1 MARLPGNFTA
11 LLCAAPWYRIR
22 RRAGDCSSFYRTSPP
37 RGRFKEEPMLLFDL
51 DGTLIDSNG
60 VWVEVDKTFLA
71 RRGAPYTK
79 EYYEGVAHTILSN
92 CAVFTKEYLH
102 LEESCEEIIA
112 EWMELAADKY
122 GTEVP
127 LKPHVIEYLNKCR
140 EAGHRM
146 AVFTACVPDHCRAAM
161 EHLGLTS
168 YFERVIYAQELG
180 VDKKSPAIFR
190 AVAESL
196 GVSPRECVLFDDSLT
211 ACKAAKAAGMTVVG
225 VRDGY
230 FDGTAVDMREI
241 CDQYIESFAE
251 LL

>member
-1 MARLPGNFTA
+1 
-11 LLCAAPWYRIR
+11 
-22 RRAGDCSSFYRTSPP
+22 
-37 RGRFKEEPMLLFDL
+37 MLIFDL

-92 CAVFTKEYLH
+92 CAIFTKEYLH

-112 EWMELAADKY
+112 EWMVLAADKY

-127 LKPHVIEYLNKCR
+127 LKPHVKEYLEKCR
-140 EAGHRM
+140 AAGHPM
-146 AVFTACVPDHCRAAM
+146 AVFTACVPEHCRAAM
-161 EHLGLTS
+161 DHLGLTP
-168 YFERVIYAQELG
+168 YFEQVIYAQELG
-180 VDKKSPAIFR
+180 MDKKSPAIFR
-190 AVAESL
+190 TVAERL
-196 GVSPRECVLFDDSLT
+196 GVSPRACVLFDDSLS

-225 VRDGY
+225 VYDSY
-230 FDGTAVDMREI
+230 FADSAVDMREV
-241 CDQYIESFAE
+241 CDQYIRGFGE

>member
-1 MARLPGNFTA
+1 
-11 LLCAAPWYRIR
+11 
-22 RRAGDCSSFYRTSPP
+22 
-37 RGRFKEEPMLLFDL
+37 MLIFDL

-60 VWVEVDKTFLA
+60 VWVEVDKTFLE
-71 RRGAPYTK
+71 RRGAPYTR

-92 CAVFTKEYLH
+92 CAIFTKEYLH

-122 GTEVP
+122 GTQVP
-127 LKPHVIEYLNKCR
+127 LKPHVKEYLDKCR
-140 EAGHRM
+140 DAGHRM
-146 AVFTACVPDHCRAAM
+146 AVFTACVPEHCRAAM
-161 EHLGLTS
+161 ARHGLEP

-190 AVAESL
+190 KVAESL
-196 GVSPRECVLFDDSLT
+196 GVRPRDCVLFDDSLS

-225 VRDGY
+225 VYDSY
-230 FDGTAVDMREI
+230 FADSAVDMREV
-241 CDQYIESFAE
+241 CDQYIRGFGE

>member
-1 MARLPGNFTA
+1 
-11 LLCAAPWYRIR
+11 
-22 RRAGDCSSFYRTSPP
+22 
-37 RGRFKEEPMLLFDL
+37 MLIFDL

-60 VWVEVDKTFLA
+60 VWVEVDKTFLE
-71 RRGAPYTK
+71 RRGAPYTR

-92 CAVFTKEYLH
+92 CAIFTKEYLH

-122 GTEVP
+122 GTQVP
-127 LKPHVIEYLNKCR
+127 LKPHVKEYLDKCR
-140 EAGHRM
+140 DAGHRM
-146 AVFTACVPDHCRAAM
+146 AVFTACVPEHCRAAM
-161 EHLGLTS
+161 ARHGLEP

-190 AVAESL
+190 KVAESL
-196 GVSPRECVLFDDSLT
+196 GVRPWECVLFDDSLS

-225 VRDGY
+225 VHDGW
-230 FDGTAVDMREI
+230 FSDTSVDMREV
-241 CDQYIESFAE
+241 CDQYIRDFGE

>member
-1 MARLPGNFTA
+1 
-11 LLCAAPWYRIR
+11 
-22 RRAGDCSSFYRTSPP
+22 
-37 RGRFKEEPMLLFDL
+37 MLIFDL

-92 CAVFTKEYLH
+92 CAIFTKEYLH

-112 EWMELAADKY
+112 EWMVLAADKY
-122 GTEVP
+122 GTQVP
-127 LKPHVIEYLNKCR
+127 LKPHVKDYLDKCR
-140 EAGHRM
+140 DAGHRM
-146 AVFTACVPDHCRAAM
+146 AVFTACVPEHCRAAM
-161 EHLGLTS
+161 EHLGLTP
-168 YFERVIYAQELG
+168 YFEQVIYAQELG

-190 AVAESL
+190 TVAERL
-196 GVSPRECVLFDDSLT
+196 GVPPRECVLFDDSLT

-225 VRDGY
+225 VYDPY
-230 FDGTAVDMREI
+230 FTDTAVDMHEV
-241 CDQYIESFAE
+241 CDQYIKGFGD